1 MVYKNSYIFLKRN
14 EKEKVV
20 PKKDNTIIIKLSPS
34 FKSLLEKTFDNIKF
48 DYEDSEDINSGRI
61 VLKKNN
67 KEVEVQFKYYSVKG
81 NYYLDVMIDTKNVTS
96 AVSIFNEINDIL
108 FAKKNC
114 FDESYVSI
122 ISYDFSSEYYCN
134 KLYPLLNQFERKLR
148 KLLFNIYT
156 LNFNL
161 DYFSAIPSEEV
172 KNNIK
177 HGSKKINKQLNK
189 LNKGNVPVDDCMIKY
204 SFYSLEYSDVDKMLF
219 TKYISPDDEEK
230 IQEFLDN
237 NKDLSKL
244 DDKVLRKKFELSK
257 PKNAWER
264 FFGNKKMDDNF
275 QEIFDLIRIFRN
287 NIDHCKF
294 ISKKQYNECE
304 KLLKQ
309 EINSLDRAILI
320 TEEKDFFK
328 KNLELRLESADRISK
343 MLREIVMN
351 TYKPLM
357 DNIELMTQPMK
368 ELSEKM
374 KSIVNPMTSIISNI
388 PSIVLPKVELSK
400 YNIPDYFSN
409 IENEI
414 KEKDE

>member
-1 MVYKNSYIFLKRN
+1 
-14 EKEKVV
+14 
-20 PKKDNTIIIKLSPS
+20 
-34 FKSLLEKTFDNIKF
+34 
-48 DYEDSEDINSGRI
+48 
-61 VLKKNN
+61 
-67 KEVEVQFKYYSVKG
+67 
-81 NYYLDVMIDTKNVTS
+81 
-96 AVSIFNEINDIL
+96 
-108 FAKKNC
+108 
-114 FDESYVSI
+114 
-122 ISYDFSSEYYCN
+122 
-134 KLYPLLNQFERKLR
+134 
-148 KLLFNIYT
+148 
-156 LNFNL
+156 
-161 DYFSAIPSEEV
+161 
-172 KNNIK
+172 
-177 HGSKKINKQLNK
+177 
-189 LNKGNVPVDDCMIKY
+189 
-204 SFYSLEYSDVDKMLF
+204 
-219 TKYISPDDEEK
+219 
-230 IQEFLDN
+230 
-237 NKDLSKL
+237 
-244 DDKVLRKKFELSK
+244 
-257 PKNAWER
+257 
-264 FFGNKKMDDNF
+264 MDDNF

-388 PSIVLPKVELSK
+388 PSIVLPEVELSK

>member
-1 MVYKNSYIFLKRN
+1 MVYKNSYIFLKRI

-177 HGSKKINKQLNK
+177 HGSKEINKQLNE

-257 PKNAWER
+257 QKNAWER

-388 PSIVLPKVELSK
+388 PSIVLPEVELSK

>member
-48 DYEDSEDINSGRI
+48 DCEDSEDINSGRI

-177 HGSKKINKQLNK
+177 HGSKEINKQLNE

-230 IQEFLDN
+230 IQKFLDN

-257 PKNAWER
+257 PKDAWER
-264 FFGNKKMDDNF
+264 YFGNKKMDDNF

-328 KNLELRLESADRISK
+328 KNLELRLESVDRISK

-374 KSIVNPMTSIISNI
+374 KSIVNPMTSIMSNI
-388 PSIVLPKVELSK
+388 PCIVLPEVELSK
-400 YNIPDYFSN
+400 YNIPNCFSN

-414 KEKDE
+414 KVKDE

>member
-148 KLLFNIYT
+148 KLLFNI
-156 LNFNL
+156 
-161 DYFSAIPSEEV
+161 
-172 KNNIK
+172 
-177 HGSKKINKQLNK
+177 
-189 LNKGNVPVDDCMIKY
+189 
-204 SFYSLEYSDVDKMLF
+204 
-219 TKYISPDDEEK
+219 
-230 IQEFLDN
+230 
-237 NKDLSKL
+237 
-244 DDKVLRKKFELSK
+244 
-257 PKNAWER
+257 
-264 FFGNKKMDDNF
+264 
-275 QEIFDLIRIFRN
+275 
-287 NIDHCKF
+287 
-294 ISKKQYNECE
+294 
-304 KLLKQ
+304 
-309 EINSLDRAILI
+309 
-320 TEEKDFFK
+320 
-328 KNLELRLESADRISK
+328 
-343 MLREIVMN
+343 
-351 TYKPLM
+351 
-357 DNIELMTQPMK
+357 
-368 ELSEKM
+368 
-374 KSIVNPMTSIISNI
+374 
-388 PSIVLPKVELSK
+388 
-400 YNIPDYFSN
+400 
-409 IENEI
+409 
-414 KEKDE
+414 